1 MTFYVN
7 NGVQYNEGGWELAK
21 VNTDSSGPRL
31 PWAGKKVQLQDVEK
45 ELSFLW
51 RMTADN
57 VRTSR
62 NINVRTSVLN
72 LVICAADIETAQK
85 ASQFMRELLSTH
97 IARFTLLILNERS
110 DAPPGIFTW
119 VTLRSFPIISDIMRH
134 NFEQVTL
141 LANGEAVHSA
151 AHIIQ
156 PLLKPDLPIYL
167 WWLKDPP
174 YGSSSVFADV
184 AQLSSRVIVD
194 SNTFLQPEAGINFLS
209 SFMQQAPGSAI
220 SDLNWGRVT
229 LWRELVAQFFDVAEY
244 RPYLSGVHRIEIE
257 HAVTAENE
265 GATAGDASPDPIQA
279 LLLAGWLKTILNWEL
294 ADDSTGNVHD
304 LTTGTFSW
312 RVVRPTGTLVLRSI
326 STGNG
331 TAGRLSTHEDG
342 GISIRP
348 RAQADMHPG
357 TICLVRLISELDH
370 KYAIF
375 SLNRGDDA
383 EHVFTSVELPE
394 GTRSQR
400 TVPVTTVSD
409 AVQLLHDELEIMG
422 RDYLFE
428 ETLHEVTE
436 LLAQQ

>member
-7 NGVQYNEGGWELAK
+7 NGVQYNEGVRELAK
-21 VNTDSSGPRL
+21 VNIDSSGPRL
-31 PWAGKKVQLQDVEK
+31 PWAGKKVHIENVEE

-72 LVICAADIETAQK
+72 LMICAADIETAQK

-97 IARFTLLILNERS
+97 IARFTLLILNEHS
-110 DAPPGIFTW
+110 NAPPGVSTW

-141 LANGEAVHSA
+141 LVSSSAVHSA
-151 AHIIQ
+151 AHIVQ

-167 WWLKDPP
+167 WWLNDPP
-174 YGSSSVFADV
+174 YGSTVFADL
-184 AQLSSRVIVD
+184 ARLSSRIIVD

-209 SFMQQAPGSAI
+209 SFMQQAPDRHAA
-220 SDLNWGRVT
+220 LAEHGR
-229 LWRELVAQFFDVAEY
+229 
-244 RPYLSGVHRIEIE
+244 
-257 HAVTAENE
+257 TAE
-265 GATAGDASPDPIQA
+265 GDVSPDPIQA
-279 LLLAGWLKTILNWEL
+279 LLMAGWLKTILNWQL
-294 ADDSTGNVHD
+294 ANDSTSNVHD
-304 LTTGTFSW
+304 PTTGTFSW
-312 RVVRPTGTLVLRSI
+312 HVMRPTGALTLHSI
-326 STGNG
+326 GISSGQT
-331 TAGRLSTHEDG
+331 GRLSSHEDG
-342 GISIRP
+342 IISIRP
-348 RAQADMHPG
+348 RVQADMRPG
-357 TICLVRLISELDH
+357 TICLVRLISDLEQ

-400 TVPVTTVSD
+400 TVQVATAND
-409 AVQLLHDELEIMG
+409 AVQLLHDELEIIG
-422 RDYLFE
+422 RDHLFE
-428 ETLHEVTE
+428 ETLYEVAE
-436 LLAQQ
+436 LLTQE